1 MVFLVII
8 YCIFVFCSSLCS
20 ELNPGYPAFIINAIE
35 RKLRKHEF
43 SSDLHNL
50 CTKSLEETHFDGTIE
65 SDI

>member
-1 MVFLVII
+1 M
-8 YCIFVFCSSLCS
+8 FCSSLRS